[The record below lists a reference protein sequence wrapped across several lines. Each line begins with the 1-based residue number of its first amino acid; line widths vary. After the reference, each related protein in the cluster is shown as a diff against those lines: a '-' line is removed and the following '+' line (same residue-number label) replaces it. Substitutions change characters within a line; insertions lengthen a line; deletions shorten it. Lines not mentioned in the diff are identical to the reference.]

1 MPNDPSFISSLWTI
15 AENVI
20 DSSKLCSNTLL
31 FISVMKMIKLSRPCL
46 TSTDML
52 LEDPTVA
59 KYPTLLDLRT
69 FVLEYSNSPVR
80 LQDLCRTVIREEL
93 KDSPLQYAKDL
104 PMPQKLKDFVLFEI
118 M

>member
-1 MPNDPSFISSLWTI
+1 
-15 AENVI
+15 
-20 DSSKLCSNTLL
+20 
-31 FISVMKMIKLSRPCL
+31 
-46 TSTDML
+46 ML
-52 LEDPTVA
+52 LEDTTVA
-59 KYPTLLDLRT
+59 KYPTLLDLRM

-93 KDSPLQYAKDL
+93 KDSPLQHSKYL